1 MSDYCIRKTKCVTE
15 KMSSI
20 LYLLSRGTCCPPVHV
35 DVCPPSVCR
44 ARSRSQRKT
53 PPCVWPA
60 QTSLAA
66 LSDLMRKSHH
76 SCGKKESFTRW
87 CWHSSGANQSPT
99 YAKKNKKESCF
110 RYFLLRWGFRD
121 NNESRMQITVEALLE
136 GQGHTVWNSTQISIN
151 FQKEDLPPYQL
162 LLSLWIIYLLLK

>member
-99 YAKKNKKESCF
+99 YAKKKKKKKVVFAIFSFAEVSVTTMRAECRLQWKLYLKVKVIQFGIQPKFPLTSKRRTCLHTSC
-110 RYFLLRWGFRD
+110 Y
-121 NNESRMQITVEALLE
+121 
-136 GQGHTVWNSTQISIN
+136 
-151 FQKEDLPPYQL
+151 
-162 LLSLWIIYLLLK
+162 